1 MRFVLIDLGNCNFL
15 MPKEAKSPTMNDK
28 ISVKR
33 LTKSQTEASRIESFL
48 QREGFKPISTKDKAR
63 LKKLGFIGMPT
74 E

>member
-15 MPKEAKSPTMNDK
+15 MPKEAKSPTINVK

-33 LTKSQTEASRIESFL
+33 LSKSQTEASRIESFL
-48 QREGFKPISTKDKAR
+48 KREGFKPISTKDKAR

>member
-1 MRFVLIDLGNCNFL
+1 MEFVFTDFGNSNCT
-15 MPKEAKSPTMNDK
+15 MSKEAKFPTRNVK

-48 QREGFKPISTKDKAR
+48 KREGFKPISTKDKAR

>member
-1 MRFVLIDLGNCNFL
+1 
-15 MPKEAKSPTMNDK
+15 MPKEAKSPTKHIK
-28 ISVKR
+28 ISIMR